1 MKLKLVLENIS
12 KKYRNKYAVKDLSV
26 KLTPGVYGLLG
37 PNGSGKT
44 TLMRIMVDIL
54 KPTEGNV
61 LFNGE
66 NIHSMG
72 DRYRDIL
79 GYLPQ
84 NFGIYKNFSAH
95 KFLMYIAALKG
106 LDKHT
111 SLKKVEELLE
121 IVSLKAESKKK
132 LGVFSGGMK
141 QRIGIAQALLNDPKV
156 LILDEPTTGLDPKER
171 VRFRNMISEISRDRI
186 IIFSTHIVSDIEY
199 IAKEVLL
206 IRNGKLIEKND
217 VKNILKDMEGKVW
230 SALVDEKVLNELIQ
244 YYKVGN
250 IMRTDKGI
258 EARIIS
264 PQRPVRDAVTTP
276 PRLEDLYLY
285 YFEENQSDEFA
296 KVRAL

>member
-1 MKLKLVLENIS
+1 
-12 KKYRNKYAVKDLSV
+12 
-26 KLTPGVYGLLG
+26 
-37 PNGSGKT
+37 
-44 TLMRIMVDIL
+44 MRIMVDIL